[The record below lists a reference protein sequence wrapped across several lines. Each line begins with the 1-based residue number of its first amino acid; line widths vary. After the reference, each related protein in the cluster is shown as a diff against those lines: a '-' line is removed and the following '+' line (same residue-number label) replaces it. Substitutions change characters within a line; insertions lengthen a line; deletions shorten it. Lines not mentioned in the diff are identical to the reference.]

1 MINMYEKIIENDFQ
15 TFFDK
20 YDEIKNFH
28 MNFDHWTEYVKI
40 N

>member
-1 MINMYEKIIENDFQ
+1 MINVHEEIVKNDFQ

-28 MNFDHWTEYVKI
+28 MNLDH
-40 N
+40 